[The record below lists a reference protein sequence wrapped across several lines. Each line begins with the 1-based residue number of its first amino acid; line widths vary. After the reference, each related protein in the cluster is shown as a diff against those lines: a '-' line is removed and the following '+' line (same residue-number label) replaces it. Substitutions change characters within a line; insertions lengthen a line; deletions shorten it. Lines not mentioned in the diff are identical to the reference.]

1 MSRNIYMFGSPGFR
15 GQEVKEAVRAQM
27 EVQRRLFERVEVT
40 KFLTTEHSTIPLAS
54 LSDSSKSFCWLFHQ
68 VQKNGKAAYQKYIDP
83 LLAKAYKIAS
93 EKIGLN
99 SLSTTK
105 RELLDMATRA
115 ICSPYDTLGVSDIH
129 RLLVNSVKLALPW
142 LQDDPLVRHRWLVPS
157 CMINGETPKA
167 SLQICIATDNDR
179 GQNITLQLLI
189 AFYC

>member
-1 MSRNIYMFGSPGFR
+1 ICNVVNI
-15 GQEVKEAVRAQM
+15 VEATAKAIMQTM
-27 EVQRRLFERVEVT
+27 GVEG
-40 KFLTTEHSTIPLAS
+40 HA
-54 LSDSSKSFCWLFHQ
+54 LFHLEMTCS
-68 VQKNGKAAYQKYIDP
+68 AYQKYIDP
-83 LLAKAYKIAS
+83 FLAKAYKIAC

-129 RLLVNSVKLALPW
+129 RLLVNSVKLALAW
-142 LQDDPLVRHRWLVPS
+142 LQDDPLVRHRWLVPAR
-157 CMINGETPKA
+157 MINGETPKA

-179 GQNITLQLLI
+179 GQNIALQLLI

>member
-1 MSRNIYMFGSPGFR
+1 MSRNICMFGSPGFR

-27 EVQRRLFERVEVT
+27 EVQRRLLELVE
-40 KFLTTEHSTIPLAS
+40 
-54 LSDSSKSFCWLFHQ
+54 
-68 VQKNGKAAYQKYIDP
+68 VQKNGKPAYQKYIDP
-83 LLAKAYKIAS
+83 FLAKAYKIAC

-129 RLLVNSVKLALPW
+129 RLLVNSVKLALAW
-142 LQDDPLVRHRWLVPS
+142 LQDDPLVRHRWLVPAR
-157 CMINGETPKA
+157 MINGETPKA

-179 GQNITLQLLI
+179 GQNIALQLLI